1 MNAIEKLQSERQR
14 VVARLEEIDKILGQ
28 YEELQRIAES
38 YLTTGIQH
46 TAISETVTDSVNS
59 PEEPQTGPSVSDP
72 VSPRAQSPK
81 TPMVEF
87 ERVVTELLSEA
98 EKPLDRSALYK
109 ALLDREVV
117 IGSPNESSDLNTL
130 SARMSR
136 MKEKVV
142 NVSGYG
148 YWPKDREFLPGGYV
162 LQEAGDIQS
171 SNDTNE
177 DNLV

>member
-1 MNAIEKLQSERQR
+1 MNTIEKLQSERQR
-14 VVARLEEIDKILGQ
+14 VVARLAEIDRILGQ
-28 YEELQRIAES
+28 FEELQRIAES
-38 YLTTGIQH
+38 YLNFGISH
-46 TAISETVTDSVNS
+46 TAPTGTVTDSVKMG
-59 PEEPQTGPSVSDP
+59 EEPQTEPSASDP
-72 VSPRAQSPK
+72 VLPRTQSPK

-109 ALLDREVV
+109 ALLDREIV
-117 IGSPNESSDLNTL
+117 IGSPDESSDLNTL

-162 LQEAGDIQS
+162 LQGAGDIQS

-177 DNLV
+177 SNLV